1 MKEKKKNTKTQLT
14 VALQITQR
22 YKLITYMYQYVKF
35 VSYGFK
41 SSRNPVYLWMGLPFC
56 PLVLI
61 ASSLSSA
68 LMYRTNPIL
77 PFIPVYS
84 NLKYQC
90 YPSSPE
96 FHIVP
101 HISCYSSRQKSF
113 VSSNSCLFSPFSPG
127 ILSPKDTVSLAALF
141 KM

>member
-1 MKEKKKNTKTQLT
+1 M
-14 VALQITQR
+14 
-22 YKLITYMYQYVKF
+22 
-35 VSYGFK
+35 SYGFK
-41 SSRNPVYLWMGLPFC
+41 SSRNPVYLWMGSPFC
-56 PLVLI
+56 PLALI

-68 LMYRTNPIL
+68 FMYRTNPIL
-77 PFIPVYS
+77 SFIPVYI

-101 HISCYSSRQKSF
+101 HISCYSSWQKSF
-113 VSSNSCLFSPFSPG
+113 VSSNSCLFPPFSPG

-141 KM
+141 KMWPSICKTLIPGIKSMYPLGLHCCFH